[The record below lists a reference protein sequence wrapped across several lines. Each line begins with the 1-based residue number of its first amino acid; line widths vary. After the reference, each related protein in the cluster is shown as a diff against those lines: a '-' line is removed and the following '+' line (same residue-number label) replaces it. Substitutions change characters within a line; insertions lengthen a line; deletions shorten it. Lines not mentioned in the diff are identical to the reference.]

1 MNKRYI
7 GLFVF
12 VLTVALLFVLGSLV
26 MAQSDSQPDLTAADS
41 NVALVA
47 PNGDDSNP
55 SGPAEVAIPTQYRP
69 QSDTAAEATAA
80 SNGTATVYFTPQDEN
95 TSTTILFLYNT
106 GNVAANVSLKAYRL
120 DGSEYI
126 STAILVPAGGLV
138 RIAGDDVETTSA
150 SWQDVVVV
158 NFTTFSA
165 YAKME
170 LPAGVKAEGYVVWNG
185 GNTYDPLQSVPTLP
199 LRFSGD
205 PLTVFIPSL
214 TNE

>member
-12 VLTVALLFVLGSLV
+12 VLSVVLLFVLGSLV
-26 MAQSDSQPDLTAADS
+26 KAQSDSQPDQTAADS
-41 NVALVA
+41 NTALVSR
-47 PNGDDSNP
+47 NGDDSNP
-55 SGPAEVAIPTQYRP
+55 SGPAEVAIPAQYQP
-69 QSDTAAEATAA
+69 QSSAEATTAA
-80 SNGTATVYFTPQDEN
+80 SNGTTSVYFTPQDEN
-95 TSTTILFLYNT
+95 TSTTVLFLYNT
-106 GNVAANVSLKAYRL
+106 SNTAANVNLRAFRL

-126 STAILVPAGGLV
+126 STAIAVPAGGLV

-150 SWQDVVVV
+150 SWQDVAVV

-199 LRFSGD
+199 LRFSSD

>member
-1 MNKRYI
+1 MNKRYV

-12 VLTVALLFVLGSLV
+12 VFSVILLFILGSFA
-26 MAQSDSQPDLTAADS
+26 MAQSDSQPDQPTADS
-41 NVALVA
+41 NTLMVESL
-47 PNGDDSNP
+47 GDDSNP
-55 SGPAEVAIPTQYRP
+55 SGPAQVTIPNQYQP

-80 SNGTATVYFTPQDEN
+80 SSGTTTVYFTPQDEN

-106 GNVAANVSLKAYRL
+106 SNVAANVNLKAFRL
-120 DGSEYI
+120 DGSEHI
-126 STAILVPAGGLV
+126 STAILVPARSLV

-150 SWQDVVVV
+150 SWQDVAVV

-165 YAKME
+165 YATMQ

-199 LRFSGD
+199 LRFSSD